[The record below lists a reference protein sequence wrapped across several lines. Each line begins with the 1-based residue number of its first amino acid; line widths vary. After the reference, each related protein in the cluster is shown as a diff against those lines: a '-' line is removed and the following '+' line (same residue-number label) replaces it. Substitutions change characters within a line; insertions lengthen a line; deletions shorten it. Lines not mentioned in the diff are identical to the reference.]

1 MCKKGEGHKCPK
13 CGLRW
18 GNEVCMNGTCC
29 VSGRARKWDGS
40 TLECGPCNGG
50 VWQWHS
56 NFYVGYI
63 IDGECI
69 RFDDPFDAWAWK
81 VRHENVNS
89 TK

>member
-29 VSGRARKWDGS
+29 VSGKARTFYGR

-50 VWQWHS
+50 EWLWGRS
-56 NFYVGYI
+56 RAGYI
-63 IDGECI
+63 VGRQLHDDG
-69 RFDDPFDAWAWK
+69 FTAWVLLKRQKHA
-81 VRHENVNS
+81 NS